1 MAKEIIFKSKLPN
14 EIDDRVGKIQ
24 TRLEQL
30 KPEFEAM
37 ADELGE
43 IGWNLEDKYGKDLW
57 RCSNNRLQDKKSEFE
72 RSLWLSDWLKNFR
85 INPQD

>member
-1 MAKEIIFKSKLPN
+1 MAKEIIFKSKLPD
-14 EIDDRVGKIQ
+14 EIDNRVEKIQ

-30 KPEFEAM
+30 IPEFGDI

-43 IGWNLEDKYGKDLW
+43 IGWDLENKYGKDLW
-57 RCSNNRLQDKKSEFE
+57 QCSNNRLQDKKSEFE